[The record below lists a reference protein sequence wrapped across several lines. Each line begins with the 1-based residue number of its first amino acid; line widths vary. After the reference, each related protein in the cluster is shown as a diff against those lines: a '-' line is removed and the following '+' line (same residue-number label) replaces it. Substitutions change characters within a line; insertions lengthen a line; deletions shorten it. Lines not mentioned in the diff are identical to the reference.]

1 MFIQL
6 WKGEERYTFPSPK
19 ANILKPS
26 QKQEERDEQN
36 MRQKSKKA
44 KKRGKP
50 LEQDQKR
57 RVAVAT
63 RTASQ
68 LWPAAYEKESQSGG
82 TPETE
87 GLKGVLPVFFPS
99 SVGSVPTTP
108 QLQHEVHIQALRGSV
123 ERRQVQV
130 CLPLREN

>member
-1 MFIQL
+1 
-6 WKGEERYTFPSPK
+6 
-19 ANILKPS
+19 
-26 QKQEERDEQN
+26 

-63 RTASQ
+63 RTGTASQ